1 MGNIGEEPVKEVEFE
16 PFPEHAP
23 AEPSRPSPAPAPAP
37 APKEPEKVP
46 A

>member
-1 MGNIGEEPVKEVEFE
+1 MGFIGEDPKEVEFE

-23 AEPSRPSPAPAPAP
+23 AEPDRTPAPAPAP
-37 APKEPEKVP
+37 EPAPEKEPVP